1 VDRSFQPFLPVSR
14 MKQRMMVVVLLCGL
28 SVLLLSGF
36 GAPRISER
44 SPLAQPAKL
53 GFSYLS
59 QAQMKDLWRR
69 ADNYAMAEAFLRQC
83 GSPSHIERRMMLA
96 ARDCIEARALNRVA
110 AYFRKKVAELTSKH
124 TFVCDTDQSKAL
136 VKSTRAQIDRDV
148 AEVRSMCRACLIC

>member
-1 VDRSFQPFLPVSR
+1 
-14 MKQRMMVVVLLCGL
+14 MKPRMMVVILLCGL
-28 SVLLLSGF
+28 GMLLLPGF

-44 SPLAQPAKL
+44 SPLAQPVKL

-83 GSPSHIERRMMLA
+83 GSPSHVERRMMLA

-110 AYFRKKVAELTSKH
+110 AYFRKKVAELTNKH